1 MAIEENR
8 NSQPLIEIQDLSRI
22 YGAGEA
28 TVHALQE
35 INLSINARE
44 MLALMGP
51 SGSGKSTLMNI
62 LGLFDRPSSGS
73 YYLDGQ
79 DMTRLKRRQQA
90 SYRGRHIAFVF
101 QGIHLLPRL
110 SALDNVELPMSYAR
124 MPASQRRKQALEA
137 LELLGIVHLKD
148 RYPSQMSGGQAQRV
162 AIARAIAPSPLLLLA
177 DEPTGALDRKSGS
190 VVLQAFQELH
200 ENTGVTIVIVTH
212 DPLVS
217 QHAERIVSLE
227 DGQIIGDYPVE
238 DRIIEANVGGRQ
250 S

>member
-8 NSQPLIEIQDLSRI
+8 NSQPLIEIQDLSRT

>member
-1 MAIEENR
+1 MPDFSPANPFR
-8 NSQPLIEIQDLSRI
+8 KACTSPGRRTWRKPN
-22 YGAGEA
+22 GASPGIKESL
-28 TVHALQE
+28 HE
-35 INLSINARE
+35 
-44 MLALMGP
+44 LAE
-51 SGSGKSTLMNI
+51 SFQIS
-62 LGLFDRPSSGS
+62 
-73 YYLDGQ
+73 
-79 DMTRLKRRQQA
+79 
-90 SYRGRHIAFVF
+90 FVF
-101 QGIHLLPRL
+101 QGIHLLPCL

-124 MPASQRRKQALEA
+124 MSAFQRRKQALEA